1 MRTYKSVTTID
12 EATDDEDDRSF
23 HDCIMI
29 LRFERFSSSTQ
40 ATLNFELNLRG
51 RAGPRGDGF
60 QVEKRGEQT
69 RVNNPG
75 IK

>member
-1 MRTYKSVTTID
+1 VRTYKSVTTID

-51 RAGPRGDGF
+51 RAGPRPGGMDS
-60 QVEKRGEQT
+60 KWRKGEN
-69 RVNNPG
+69 RRE
-75 IK
+75 